1 MRKSN
6 VVEILARRL
15 GATPS
20 RIDAIAQR
28 LADAGKLSRASGS
41 RRYPPDLAEPEIV
54 ALFIAVIADNGLG
67 SVRETVE
74 QFAGM
79 TNEKGQRLDLTLT
92 TLLFGPPREFQH
104 LIARQS
110 PAGLSMVFQRNHQQ
124 FGSAPTEYGATAARI
139 VTGNALMSIAAEL
152 QGATPEQADA
162 LTAMSRLQ
170 SAFN

>member
-110 PAGLSMVFQRNHQQ
+110 P
-124 FGSAPTEYGATAARI
+124 RI